1 MNEEERDYVEEEVEE
16 EELFQEESPV
26 EDTST
31 QEDEEAVP
39 EKYRGKSL
47 KDLVHMHQESEKL
60 IGKQG
65 NEMGELRKTF
75 DAFVQ
80 AQLTQKQQAQQQ
92 VDEEVDFFENPDAA
106 VLKTIDKHPE
116 IARVRELSNQLAAQQ
131 AIMQLEQKHPDF
143 KEIAND
149 QGFKDWI
156 EASKVRTQMFQKANA
171 YDFDSAD
178 ELLTLYKERRNL
190 AEQTK
195 EQATQERKK
204 TLKSASTGSSRG
216 SGESSK
222 KIIYEADIQELILK
236 NPERYR
242 QMLPQITQA
251 YIEGRVR

>member
-1 MNEEERDYVEEEVEE
+1 MNEEEERFEEEQEEQDELFVEEESVEE
-16 EELFQEESPV
+16 QPP
-26 EDTST
+26 
-31 QEDEEAVP
+31 EDEDVP

-47 KDLVHMHQESEKL
+47 KDLVTMHQESEKL
-60 IGKQG
+60 IGRQG
-65 NEMGELRKTF
+65 SEMGELRKTF
-75 DAFVQ
+75 DAYIQ
-80 AQLTQKQQAQQQ
+80 AQLNNKSPQQ
-92 VDEEVDFFENPDAA
+92 VDDEEVDFFEDPNKA
-106 VLKTIDKHPE
+106 VYKTIDKHPE
-116 IARVRELSNQLAAQQ
+116 MARMRELNHQLAAQQ
-131 AIMQLEQKHPDF
+131 AMMQLEAKHPDF

-190 AEQTK
+190 AQQTK
-195 EQATQERKK
+195 EQSTQERKR

-222 KIIYEADIQELILK
+222 RIIYEADIQELILK
-236 NPERYR
+236 NHDRYL
-242 QMLPQITQA
+242 QMLPEITKA